1 MRRCWGRTKNLR
13 RCERIADWRF
23 FCPDHIWQPIT
34 LVILILVLVIVATS
48 GISSYMTGQYG
59 RTNKTLQESVN
70 NIIKTQHH
78 KLMKKYP
85 DGYVIFII
93 NNRREVI
100 IPENS
105 SFYNGQIFELNWNTA
120 RAVKL
125 DRKEI
130 VLRLPNI
137 LDKEKNVE
145 LVDVDSASK
154 RKVGILGKPLR
165 ILGFAITTELLVT
178 NNEGVIC
185 LIGFRRA
192 NQ

>member
-1 MRRCWGRTKNLR
+1 
-13 RCERIADWRF
+13 
-23 FCPDHIWQPIT
+23 
-34 LVILILVLVIVATS
+34 VL
-48 GISSYMTGQYG
+48 
-59 RTNKTLQESVN
+59 
-70 NIIKTQHH
+70 
-78 KLMKKYP
+78 
-85 DGYVIFII
+85 FII
-93 NNRREVI
+93 NNHREVI

-105 SFYNGQIFELNWNTA
+105 SFYNGQRFELNWNTA

-165 ILGFAITTELLVT
+165 ILGFVITTELLVT